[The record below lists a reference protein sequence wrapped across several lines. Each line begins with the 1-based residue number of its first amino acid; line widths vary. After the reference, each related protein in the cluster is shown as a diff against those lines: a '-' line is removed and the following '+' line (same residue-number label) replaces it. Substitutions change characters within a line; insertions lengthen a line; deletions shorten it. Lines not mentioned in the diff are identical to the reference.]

1 MLLVTVSLLLKR
13 GKWKLIIES
22 GFIVSALLLFSL
34 SLGRGKDGFLIS
46 RGYFCFGISVSFIMV
61 FVGFLFGFVFDK
73 KGEFFYFYGV
83 AVYYPDNKFLPAGLV
98 AYLFFKEARR
108 IKVLL

>member
-1 MLLVTVSLLLKR
+1 M
-13 GKWKLIIES
+13 IIES
-22 GFIVSALLLFSL
+22 GFIVSTLLLFSL

-46 RGYFCFGISVSFIMV
+46 RGYFYFGVSVSFIMV
-61 FVGFLFGFVFDK
+61 FIGFLFGFVFDK

-83 AVYYPDNKFLPAGLV
+83 AVYYPDNKFLSAGVV